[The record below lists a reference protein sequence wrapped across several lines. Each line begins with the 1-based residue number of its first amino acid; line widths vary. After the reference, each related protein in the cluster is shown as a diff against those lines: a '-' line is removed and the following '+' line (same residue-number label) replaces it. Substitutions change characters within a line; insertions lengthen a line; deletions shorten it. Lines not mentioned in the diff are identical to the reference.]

1 MSQYTYK
8 IKQIAQD
15 FADIEMYEGIS
26 ALEGRNGMIIVHYK
40 HGGKTIEFTRDSEY
54 EGTAGKKGDIIT
66 MPPYDDRYISL
77 KEMYSSE
84 TWISTIGKWW
94 KKIKNIQ
101 SPRRFF
107 GD

>member
-1 MSQYTYK
+1 MSQYTSK
-8 IKQIAQD
+8 INEIAQD
-15 FADIEMYEGIS
+15 FAEIEMYEGAS
-26 ALEGRNGMIIVHYK
+26 ALEGRDGMIIIHYN
-40 HGGKTIEFTRDSEY
+40 HGGKKIQFNRDSEY

-101 SPRRFF
+101 SPRR
-107 GD
+107 